1 METIRLLGPDD
12 LALVCAAGTGVF
24 DFPVRRDAA
33 AAFLADAGHLMVAAI
48 AGDGMI
54 GFASAAILRH
64 PDKAPALFI
73 AEVGVR
79 EDRQREGIGLALVS
93 ALIDEG
99 RARGCMGAWVAT
111 EDHNTAAR
119 ALYARAGGRETAG
132 IVVWDWDGAM
142 DHG

>member
-1 METIRLLGPDD
+1 MVSIRRLGPGD
-12 LALVCAAGTGVF
+12 LALVCAAGTKVF

-48 AGDGMI
+48 SGDAMI
-54 GFASAAILRH
+54 GFASGAILRH

-73 AEVGVR
+73 AEIGVR
-79 EDRQREGIGLALVS
+79 KDRQREGIGLALVT

-99 RARGCMGAWVAT
+99 RAQGCIGAWVAT
-111 EDHNTAAR
+111 EDHNTAAC

-142 DHG
+142 DDG